1 MKYLI
6 GVDLG
11 GTNLKVALL
20 NLKGEIKE
28 KISILTE
35 QGKEVVLRQIVE
47 SIGEVIEKAKVKKS
61 AILGLGLGTP
71 GLVDSLKGIVRSFTN
86 IRGWKNVPLK
96 EYVEK
101 NAGFPTYIDNDVNLM
116 ALGELMCGAGQGVK
130 NLVCLTLGTGVG
142 GGIIIEGKIYRG
154 STLSAGEVG
163 HIPVNA
169 DGPHCRCGGYGCLER
184 YVGNA
189 YIVEKA
195 VKAIEGGRRSLI
207 KKLAED
213 NLEAITPWTIFQA
226 ARRGDKLA
234 KEIWEE
240 TGRYVGIALSGVIN
254 LLNPEMIVI
263 GGGVAQAGKL
273 LFEPVRRTVKERAM
287 SIPAGKVKIV
297 PAKLGEDAGL
307 IGAGMLVKTALLN
320 K

>member
-20 NLKGEIKE
+20 DLKGEIKK
-28 KISILTE
+28 KISIPTGL
-35 QGKEVVLRQIVE
+35 GKQAVLQQMVE
-47 SIGEVIEKAKVKKS
+47 SIEKVAEKAKVQKS
-61 AILGLGLGTP
+61 AILGLGIGTP
-71 GLVDSLKGIVRSFTN
+71 GLVDSLQGIVRGFTN
-86 IRGWKNVPLK
+86 IRGWRNVSLR
-96 EYVEK
+96 EYMER
-101 NAGFPTYIDNDVNLM
+101 NTGFPVCIDNDVNLM
-116 ALGELMCGAGQGVK
+116 ALGELMCGAGQGAK

-142 GGIIIEGKIYRG
+142 GGIIIEGKLYRG

-169 DGPHCRCGGYGCLER
+169 DGPRCGCGSYGCLER

-189 YIVEKA
+189 HIVERA
-195 VKAIEGGRRSLI
+195 VKAIQGGRRSLI
-207 KKLAED
+207 KKLVKGK
-213 NLEAITPWTIFQA
+213 LTAITPRIIFHA
-226 ARRGDKLA
+226 AHQGDGLA
-234 KEIWEE
+234 EEIWEE
-240 TGRYVGIALSGVIN
+240 TGRYIGIALSGVIN

-263 GGGVAQAGKL
+263 GGGVAQVGKL
-273 LFEPVRRTVKERAM
+273 LFAPIRRTVKERAM

-307 IGAGMLVKTALLN
+307 VGAGMLVKAKVN
-320 K
+320 